1 MNVLRSRRA
10 SHTASYIETQPRS
23 IDDDVSKE
31 RAKAL
36 SSILTC
42 FRTAFYST
50 AVDIF
55 MEFSQPTLN
64 ITSLSFLIKL
74 IQSLH
79 ILGFGIG
86 LYQCTK
92 VYEES
97 IHYSTTTTSTK
108 TTLSPDKLS
117 YIFKKLSRMWFT
129 SSIALLL
136 GAMAL
141 STNFADYLENNSLYY
156 VAPALVFATA
166 IVIALFVN
174 LTSPQYTPDNVNTA
188 DKQAA
193 RKAGFSS
200 LQNVTLC
207 IGMLGVDAVTFLLD
221 DFFEPNTSV
230 IIKIYKLT
238 SVSEPVAIAVLLWNI
253 RQHSCRIVVIEMSTI
268 NCDTS
273 FDLGNHRMALFQA
286 QQEFYTKV
294 G

>member
-1 MNVLRSRRA
+1 M
-10 SHTASYIETQPRS
+10 
-23 IDDDVSKE
+23 
-31 RAKAL
+31 
-36 SSILTC
+36 
-42 FRTAFYST
+42 
-50 AVDIF
+50 
-55 MEFSQPTLN
+55 
-64 ITSLSFLIKL
+64 
-74 IQSLH
+74 
-79 ILGFGIG
+79 
-86 LYQCTK
+86 
-92 VYEES
+92 
-97 IHYSTTTTSTK
+97 
-108 TTLSPDKLS
+108 
-117 YIFKKLSRMWFT
+117 
-129 SSIALLL
+129 
-136 GAMAL
+136 
-141 STNFADYLENNSLYY
+141 
-156 VAPALVFATA
+156 APALVFANA

-174 LTSPQYTPDNVNTA
+174 LMSPQYTPDNVNTA

-207 IGMLGVDAVTFLLD
+207 ICMLGVDAVTLLLV

-268 NCDTS
+268 NSDTS